1 MIESIRFIVL
11 PVLLFV
17 SQQLWAQDGGYAERA
32 RNYVKQYAKYAI
44 ENQKESGVPAAITLG
59 QGILETEAGISE
71 LVTEANNHFGIKCK
85 NGWTGPTFLH
95 TDDLKDECFKKYN
108 NALESYKDHSAHLQR
123 NPRYKPLFSY
133 SLTDYARWA
142 HGLKK
147 CGYATNPKY
156 AQILIKI
163 IEDYKLQQYTYM
175 GIDGTYESPD
185 TEIETIV
192 KTLPS
197 VTDTVVERQG
207 TATVGATTV
216 ITTTTTT
223 TKTVRIKPSVPSG
236 NTVYTDE
243 ESTPATAAKTPA
255 NAGANTGVIRET
267 SAKGG
272 IVAASGTETG
282 NNPIKE
288 SIPAAN
294 GSDTSIYPAE
304 EPLEE
309 SDVVQT
315 VNGLKAVRAHKED
328 ALLPYAV
335 KYKIRYAHLLEL
347 NDLPD
352 EPLAFDTWLYLEKKN
367 PTGKRDKHTVKEG
380 ETLIAIAQEEGMQLR
395 RLAAF
400 NLMNAWEQPAAGEVL
415 NLQTQATTKPKIT
428 EYKMPSALPKEEV
441 KADNS
446 NPVYKAAKEEIGTSM
461 SFDAPKGTEPLRN
474 ASVAKQRTVEVDETP
489 APKLPKQQPQVT
501 EEKEDEEETPA
512 KATKPAKKQ
521 ATVPKDKKGSKQYVV
536 KKGDTYFSIA
546 KKNHVTVAELK
557 KWNKIAPDD
566 LRPGQKI
573 VIKK

>member
-1 MIESIRFIVL
+1 MTKSIRFFVL
-11 PVLLFV
+11 PVFLFV
-17 SQQLWAQDGGYAERA
+17 SQQLWAQDGGYPERA

-44 ENQKESGVPAAITLG
+44 ENQKESGIPAAITLG

-108 NALESYKDHSAHLQR
+108 NALESYKDHSAHLLR

-133 SLTDYARWA
+133 SPTDYARWA

-175 GIDGTYESPD
+175 AIDGTYESPD
-185 TEIETIV
+185 TEVETIV
-192 KTLPS
+192 KTLPP
-197 VTDTVVERQG
+197 VTDTMVERQG
-207 TATVGATTV
+207 TASVGATTV

-223 TKTVRIKPSVPSG
+223 TKTVRIKPSVPGS
-236 NTVYTDE
+236 NTTYTE
-243 ESTPATAAKTPA
+243 EENTPATASKTPA
-255 NAGANTGVIRET
+255 NTTSATSVIRET
-267 SAKGG
+267 SAKGT
-272 IVAASGTETG
+272 IAAASGTNTG
-282 NNPIKE
+282 NTTEASLPI
-288 SIPAAN
+288 PTA
-294 GSDTSIYPAE
+294 DTSLYPAE
-304 EPLEE
+304 EPLNET
-309 SDVVQT
+309 DAVQM
-315 VNGLKAVRAHKED
+315 VNGLKAVRAHKDE

-335 KYKIRYAHLLEL
+335 KFKIRYAHLLEL

-367 PTGKRDKHTVKEG
+367 PTGKRDKHTVKQG
-380 ETLIAIAQEEGMQLR
+380 ETLIAIAQEEGMQLK
-395 RLAAF
+395 RLATL
-400 NLMNAWEQPAAGEVL
+400 NLLNAYEQPATGEVL
-415 NLQTQATTKPKIT
+415 NLQTQATTKPKLA
-428 EYKMPSALPKEEV
+428 EYKMPTALPKEEV

-446 NPVYKAAKEEIGTSM
+446 NPVYKAAKEEISTGM
-461 SFDAPKGTEPLRN
+461 SFEAPKNNEPLRN

-489 APKLPKQQPQVT
+489 APKQSKQQPQIA
-501 EEKEDEEETPA
+501 EEEVDEEETPA
-512 KATKPAKKQ
+512 RATKPAKKQ
-521 ATVPKDKKGSKQYVV
+521 AVAPKDKKGSKQYVV